1 MLTPE
6 LESRMS
12 KIIEKL
18 DKLQISDKKESED
31 DFLSEQE
38 KYEYL
43 IQKNAQKRVSQN
55 FEKISDFFNR
65 ENEEET
71 EEDDADELSQEN
83 ESSMALNMKKLIT
96 IGEFQISLDKLLE
109 LLEESLNIKENN
121 DEKYLDKYVNDISL
135 VNDSV
140 TIDDATKI
148 KKFGEALV
156 KKYHKISLLL
166 KRYIRENSIVNDLI
180 LKEKKKGEIKKAING
195 KKRRS
200 LFENIPL
207 MGENGYKAIKGY
219 PNLNN
224 TFLKEMIED
233 IRKKKR
239 ISCVNIRKEDKKEKE
254 EDINSINSSSESEE
268 EDEEIEENKEKTPSY
283 RTGKLRSS
291 FMFL

>member
-1 MLTPE
+1 MLSQE
-6 LESRMS
+6 LESRMT

-18 DKLQISDKKESED
+18 DKLVITEKNPVIDEIPPEC
-31 DFLSEQE
+31 E
-38 KYEYL
+38 KYEY
-43 IQKNAQKRVSQN
+43 IVQKNAQKRLSTN
-55 FEKISDFFNR
+55 FENISDFFNP
-65 ENEEET
+65 EK
-71 EEDDADELSQEN
+71 EDDEDESQN
-83 ESSMALNMKKLIT
+83 CQTSLALNMKKLIT
-96 IGEFQISLDKLLE
+96 IGEFQIGLEKLLE
-109 LLEESLNIKENN
+109 ILEKSLNNTNVDKN
-121 DEKYLDKYVNDISL
+121 YLDIYVNDISI

-140 TIDDATKI
+140 NMDDVTKI

-224 TFLKEMIED
+224 TFLKEIFED
-233 IRKKKR
+233 IKKKKR
-239 ISCVNIRKEDKKEKE
+239 ISCVNIRKEDNKEKE
-254 EDINSINSSSESEE
+254 EDINSSSESEE
-268 EDEEIEENKEKTPSY
+268 EEEVEEKGNGEKAPSY

-291 FMFL
+291 FMFV

>member
-18 DKLQISDKKESED
+18 DKLQTSEKKESED
-31 DFLSEQE
+31 NFLSEQE

-121 DEKYLDKYVNDISL
+121 DVQRFFAGCAGFPAWYKDKQQQGV
-135 VNDSV
+135 VRG
-140 TIDDATKI
+140 AQ
-148 KKFGEALV
+148 
-156 KKYHKISLLL
+156 
-166 KRYIRENSIVNDLI
+166 
-180 LKEKKKGEIKKAING
+180 
-195 KKRRS
+195 
-200 LFENIPL
+200 
-207 MGENGYKAIKGY
+207 
-219 PNLNN
+219 
-224 TFLKEMIED
+224 ED
-233 IRKKKR
+233 IHREGTGSAEGSLR
-239 ISCVNIRKEDKKEKE
+239 GDS
-254 EDINSINSSSESEE
+254 
-268 EDEEIEENKEKTPSY
+268 
-283 RTGKLRSS
+283 RTL
-291 FMFL
+291 

>member
-1 MLTPE
+1 MLSQE
-6 LESRMS
+6 LESRMT

-18 DKLQISDKKESED
+18 DKLVITEKNPVIDEIPSEC
-31 DFLSEQE
+31 E
-38 KYEYL
+38 KYEY
-43 IQKNAQKRVSQN
+43 IVQKNAQKRLSTN
-55 FEKISDFFNR
+55 FENISDFFNP
-65 ENEEET
+65 EKKDD
-71 EEDDADELSQEN
+71 ED
-83 ESSMALNMKKLIT
+83 ESTSLALNMKKLIT
-96 IGEFQISLDKLLE
+96 IGEFQIRLEKLLE
-109 LLEESLNIKENN
+109 ILEKSLNNMNEDK
-121 DEKYLDKYVNDISL
+121 KYMDKYVNDISL

-140 TIDDATKI
+140 TMDDATKI

-195 KKRRS
+195 RKRRS

-207 MGENGYKAIKGY
+207 MGENVYKAIKGY

-224 TFLKEMIED
+224 TFLKEIFED
-233 IRKKKR
+233 IKKKKR
-239 ISCVNIRKEDKKEKE
+239 ISCVNIRKEDKKKKE
-254 EDINSINSSSESEE
+254 EDVNSINSSSESEE
-268 EDEEIEENKEKTPSY
+268 EEEVEEKGNEIPSY

>member
-1 MLTPE
+1 MLSQE
-6 LESRMS
+6 LESRMT

-18 DKLQISDKKESED
+18 DKLVITEKNPVIDEIPPEC
-31 DFLSEQE
+31 E
-38 KYEYL
+38 KYEY
-43 IQKNAQKRVSQN
+43 IVQKNAQKRLSTN
-55 FEKISDFFNR
+55 FENISDFFNP
-65 ENEEET
+65 EK
-71 EEDDADELSQEN
+71 EDDDDDESTSL
-83 ESSMALNMKKLIT
+83 ALNMKKLIT
-96 IGEFQISLDKLLE
+96 IGEFQIGLEKLLE
-109 LLEESLNIKENN
+109 ILEKSLNNTNVDKN
-121 DEKYLDKYVNDISL
+121 YLDIYVNDISI
-135 VNDSV
+135 VNDTV
-140 TIDDATKI
+140 TMDDATKI

-224 TFLKEMIED
+224 TFLKEIFED
-233 IRKKKR
+233 IKKKKR

-254 EDINSINSSSESEE
+254 EDINSSSESEE
-268 EDEEIEENKEKTPSY
+268 KEEEKEVEEKGNGEKAPSY

-291 FMFL
+291 FMFV

>member
-18 DKLQISDKKESED
+18 DNLQISDKKESED

-135 VNDSV
+135 I
-140 TIDDATKI
+140 TDDEQKPWLKNITK
-148 KKFGEALV
+148 
-156 KKYHKISLLL
+156 
-166 KRYIRENSIVNDLI
+166 
-180 LKEKKKGEIKKAING
+180 
-195 KKRRS
+195 
-200 LFENIPL
+200 
-207 MGENGYKAIKGY
+207 
-219 PNLNN
+219 
-224 TFLKEMIED
+224 
-233 IRKKKR
+233 
-239 ISCVNIRKEDKKEKE
+239 
-254 EDINSINSSSESEE
+254 
-268 EDEEIEENKEKTPSY
+268 
-283 RTGKLRSS
+283 
-291 FMFL
+291 

>member
-1 MLTPE
+1 MLSQE
-6 LESRMS
+6 LESRMT

-18 DKLQISDKKESED
+18 DKLVITEKNPVIDEIPPEC
-31 DFLSEQE
+31 E
-38 KYEYL
+38 KYEY
-43 IQKNAQKRVSQN
+43 IVQKNAQKRLSTN
-55 FEKISDFFNR
+55 FENISDFFNP
-65 ENEEET
+65 EKKDD
-71 EEDDADELSQEN
+71 ED
-83 ESSMALNMKKLIT
+83 ESTSLALNMKKLIT
-96 IGEFQISLDKLLE
+96 IGEFQIRLEKLLE
-109 LLEESLNIKENN
+109 ILEKSLNNMNEDK
-121 DEKYLDKYVNDISL
+121 KYMDKYVNDISL

-140 TIDDATKI
+140 TMDDATKI

-195 KKRRS
+195 RKRRS

-254 EDINSINSSSESEE
+254 EKEEDINSSSESEE
-268 EDEEIEENKEKTPSY
+268 EEQEEVEEKGIGEKMPSY

-291 FMFL
+291 FMFV

>member
-1 MLTPE
+1 MLSQE
-6 LESRMS
+6 LESRMT

-18 DKLQISDKKESED
+18 DKLVTTEKNPIINEIPSEC
-31 DFLSEQE
+31 E
-38 KYEYL
+38 KYEY
-43 IQKNAQKRVSQN
+43 IVQKNAQKRLSTN
-55 FEKISDFFNR
+55 FENISDFFDP
-65 ENEEET
+65 EKE
-71 EEDDADELSQEN
+71 DADDESQN
-83 ESSMALNMKKLIT
+83 CQTSLALNMKKLIT
-96 IGEFQISLDKLLE
+96 IGEFQIGLEKLLE
-109 LLEESLNIKENN
+109 ILEKSLNNTNVDKN
-121 DEKYLDKYVNDISL
+121 YLDIYVNDISI
-135 VNDSV
+135 VNDTV
-140 TIDDATKI
+140 TMDDATKI

-180 LKEKKKGEIKKAING
+180 LKEKKKGEIKRAING
-195 KKRRS
+195 RKRRS

-233 IRKKKR
+233 NKTKKR
-239 ISCVNIRKEDKKEKE
+239 ISCVNIRKENKKEKE

-268 EDEEIEENKEKTPSY
+268 EEEEVEENKEKTPSY

>member
-1 MLTPE
+1 MLSQE
-6 LESRMS
+6 LESRMT

-18 DKLQISDKKESED
+18 DKLVITEKNPVIDEIPSEC
-31 DFLSEQE
+31 E
-38 KYEYL
+38 KYEY
-43 IQKNAQKRVSQN
+43 IVQKNAQKRLSTN
-55 FEKISDFFNR
+55 FENISDFFNP
-65 ENEEET
+65 EKKDD
-71 EEDDADELSQEN
+71 ED
-83 ESSMALNMKKLIT
+83 ESTSLALNMKKLIT
-96 IGEFQISLDKLLE
+96 IGEFQIRLEKLLE
-109 LLEESLNIKENN
+109 ILEKSLNNMNEDK
-121 DEKYLDKYVNDISL
+121 KYMDKYVNDISL

-140 TIDDATKI
+140 TMDDATKI

-180 LKEKKKGEIKKAING
+180 LKEKKKGEIKRAING
-195 KKRRS
+195 RKRRS

-233 IRKKKR
+233 IKTKKR
-239 ISCVNIRKEDKKEKE
+239 ISCVNLRKEDKKEKE
-254 EDINSINSSSESEE
+254 EDANSLSSSSESEE
-268 EDEEIEENKEKTPSY
+268 EEEEVEEKGNEIPSY

>member
-1 MLTPE
+1 MLSQE
-6 LESRMS
+6 LESRMT

-18 DKLQISDKKESED
+18 DKLVITEKNPVIDEIPPEC
-31 DFLSEQE
+31 E
-38 KYEYL
+38 KYEY
-43 IQKNAQKRVSQN
+43 IVQKNAQKRLSTN
-55 FEKISDFFNR
+55 FENISDFFNP
-65 ENEEET
+65 EK
-71 EEDDADELSQEN
+71 EDDDDESHNCQTSL
-83 ESSMALNMKKLIT
+83 ALNMNKMIT
-96 IGEFQISLDKLLE
+96 IGEFQIGFEKLLE
-109 LLEESLNIKENN
+109 ILEKSLNDMNEDK
-121 DEKYLDKYVNDISL
+121 KYMDKYVNDISL
-135 VNDSV
+135 VNDTV
-140 TIDDATKI
+140 TMDDETKI

-224 TFLKEMIED
+224 TFLKEIFED
-233 IRKKKR
+233 IKKKKR

-254 EDINSINSSSESEE
+254 EDINSSSESEE
-268 EDEEIEENKEKTPSY
+268 EEEEVEEKGNGEKAPSY

-291 FMFL
+291 FMFV

>member
-1 MLTPE
+1 MLSQE
-6 LESRMS
+6 LESRMT

-18 DKLQISDKKESED
+18 DKLVITEKNPVIDEIPPEC
-31 DFLSEQE
+31 E
-38 KYEYL
+38 KYEY
-43 IQKNAQKRVSQN
+43 IVQKNAQKRLSTN
-55 FEKISDFFNR
+55 FENISDFFNP
-65 ENEEET
+65 EK
-71 EEDDADELSQEN
+71 EDDEDESTSL
-83 ESSMALNMKKLIT
+83 ALNMKKLIT
-96 IGEFQISLDKLLE
+96 IGEFQIGLEKLLE
-109 LLEESLNIKENN
+109 ILEKSLNNTNVDKN
-121 DEKYLDKYVNDISL
+121 YLDIYVNDISI
-135 VNDSV
+135 VNDTV
-140 TIDDATKI
+140 TMDDATKI

-224 TFLKEMIED
+224 TFLKEIFED
-233 IRKKKR
+233 IKKKKR

-254 EDINSINSSSESEE
+254 EDINSSSESEE
-268 EDEEIEENKEKTPSY
+268 EEEEVEEKGNGEKAPSY

-291 FMFL
+291 FMFV

>member
-1 MLTPE
+1 MLSQE
-6 LESRMS
+6 LESRMI

-18 DKLQISDKKESED
+18 DKLVITEKNPVIDEIPSEC
-31 DFLSEQE
+31 E
-38 KYEYL
+38 KYEY
-43 IQKNAQKRVSQN
+43 IVQKNAQKRLSTN
-55 FEKISDFFNR
+55 FENISDFFNP
-65 ENEEET
+65 EKKDD
-71 EEDDADELSQEN
+71 ED
-83 ESSMALNMKKLIT
+83 ESTSLALNMKKLIT
-96 IGEFQISLDKLLE
+96 IGEFQIRLEKLLE
-109 LLEESLNIKENN
+109 ILEKSLNNMNEDK
-121 DEKYLDKYVNDISL
+121 KYMDKYVNDISL

-140 TIDDATKI
+140 TMDDATKI

-180 LKEKKKGEIKKAING
+180 LKEKKKGEIKRAING
-195 KKRRS
+195 RKRRS

-233 IRKKKR
+233 IKTKKR
-239 ISCVNIRKEDKKEKE
+239 ISCVNLRKEDKKEKE
-254 EDINSINSSSESEE
+254 EDANSLSSSSESEE
-268 EDEEIEENKEKTPSY
+268 EEEEVEEKGNEIPSY

>member
-1 MLTPE
+1 MLSQE
-6 LESRMS
+6 LESRMT

-18 DKLQISDKKESED
+18 DKLVITEKNPVIDEIPPEC
-31 DFLSEQE
+31 E
-38 KYEYL
+38 KYEY
-43 IQKNAQKRVSQN
+43 IVQKNAQKRLSTN
-55 FEKISDFFNR
+55 FENISDFFNP
-65 ENEEET
+65 EK
-71 EEDDADELSQEN
+71 EDDEDESQN
-83 ESSMALNMKKLIT
+83 CQTSLALNMKKLIT
-96 IGEFQISLDKLLE
+96 IGEFQIGLEKLLE
-109 LLEESLNIKENN
+109 ILEKSLNNTNVDKN
-121 DEKYLDKYVNDISL
+121 YLDIYVNDISI
-135 VNDSV
+135 VNDTV
-140 TIDDATKI
+140 TMDDATKI

-224 TFLKEMIED
+224 TFLKEIFED
-233 IRKKKR
+233 IKKKKR

-254 EDINSINSSSESEE
+254 EDINSSSESEE
-268 EDEEIEENKEKTPSY
+268 E
-283 RTGKLRSS
+283 
-291 FMFL
+291 

>member
-1 MLTPE
+1 MLSQE
-6 LESRMS
+6 LESRMT

-18 DKLQISDKKESED
+18 DKLVITEKNPVIDEIPPEC
-31 DFLSEQE
+31 E
-38 KYEYL
+38 KYEY
-43 IQKNAQKRVSQN
+43 IVQKNAQKRLSTN
-55 FEKISDFFNR
+55 FENISDFFNP
-65 ENEEET
+65 EK
-71 EEDDADELSQEN
+71 EDDEDESQN
-83 ESSMALNMKKLIT
+83 CQTSLALNMNKMIT
-96 IGEFQISLDKLLE
+96 IGEFQIGLEKLLE
-109 LLEESLNIKENN
+109 ILEKSLYNMNEDK
-121 DEKYLDKYVNDISL
+121 KYLDKYVNDISL
-135 VNDSV
+135 VNDIV
-140 TIDDATKI
+140 TIDDETKI

-195 KKRRS
+195 RKRRS

-254 EDINSINSSSESEE
+254 DDINSSSESEE
-268 EDEEIEENKEKTPSY
+268 ENEEEEVEEKGNGEKAPSY

-291 FMFL
+291 FMFV

>member
-1 MLTPE
+1 MLSQE
-6 LESRMS
+6 LESRMT

-18 DKLQISDKKESED
+18 DKLVITEKNPVIDEIPSEC
-31 DFLSEQE
+31 E
-38 KYEYL
+38 KYEY
-43 IQKNAQKRVSQN
+43 IVQKNAQKRLSTN
-55 FEKISDFFNR
+55 FENISDFFNP
-65 ENEEET
+65 EKKDD
-71 EEDDADELSQEN
+71 ED
-83 ESSMALNMKKLIT
+83 ESTSLALNMKKLIT
-96 IGEFQISLDKLLE
+96 IGEFQIRLEKLLE
-109 LLEESLNIKENN
+109 ILEKSLNNMNEDK
-121 DEKYLDKYVNDISL
+121 KYMDKYVNDISL

-140 TIDDATKI
+140 TMDDATKI

-195 KKRRS
+195 RKRRS

-207 MGENGYKAIKGY
+207 MGENVYKAIKGY

-224 TFLKEMIED
+224 TFLKEIFED
-233 IRKKKR
+233 IKKKKR
-239 ISCVNIRKEDKKEKE
+239 ISCVNIRKEDKKKKE
-254 EDINSINSSSESEE
+254 EDVNSINSSSESEE
-268 EDEEIEENKEKTPSY
+268 EEEEVEEKGNEIPSY

>member
-1 MLTPE
+1 MLSQE
-6 LESRMS
+6 LESRMT

-18 DKLQISDKKESED
+18 DKLVITEKNPVIDEIPSEC
-31 DFLSEQE
+31 E
-38 KYEYL
+38 KYEY
-43 IQKNAQKRVSQN
+43 IVQKNAQKRLSTN
-55 FEKISDFFNR
+55 FENISDFFNP
-65 ENEEET
+65 EKKDD
-71 EEDDADELSQEN
+71 ED
-83 ESSMALNMKKLIT
+83 ESTSLALNMKKLIT
-96 IGEFQISLDKLLE
+96 IGEFQIRLEKLLE
-109 LLEESLNIKENN
+109 ILEKSLNNMNEDK
-121 DEKYLDKYVNDISL
+121 KYMDKYVNDISL

-140 TIDDATKI
+140 TMDDATKI

-195 KKRRS
+195 RKRRS

-233 IRKKKR
+233 IKTKKR
-239 ISCVNIRKEDKKEKE
+239 ISCVNLRKEDKKEKE
-254 EDINSINSSSESEE
+254 EDANSLSSSSESEE
-268 EDEEIEENKEKTPSY
+268 EEEEVEEKGNEIPSY

>member
-1 MLTPE
+1 MLSQE
-6 LESRMS
+6 LESRMA

-18 DKLQISDKKESED
+18 DKLVITEKNPVIDEIPPEC
-31 DFLSEQE
+31 E
-38 KYEYL
+38 KYEY
-43 IQKNAQKRVSQN
+43 IVQKNAQKRLSTN
-55 FEKISDFFNR
+55 FENISDFFNP
-65 ENEEET
+65 EK
-71 EEDDADELSQEN
+71 EDDEDESQN
-83 ESSMALNMKKLIT
+83 CQTSLALNMKKLIT
-96 IGEFQISLDKLLE
+96 IGEFQIGLEKLLE
-109 LLEESLNIKENN
+109 ILEKSLNNTNEDKN
-121 DEKYLDKYVNDISL
+121 YLDIYVNDISI
-135 VNDSV
+135 VNDTV
-140 TIDDATKI
+140 TMDDATKI

-180 LKEKKKGEIKKAING
+180 LKEKKKGEIKRAING
-195 KKRRS
+195 RKRRS

-224 TFLKEMIED
+224 TFLKEIFED
-233 IRKKKR
+233 IKKKKR
-239 ISCVNIRKEDKKEKE
+239 ISCVNIRNEDKKEKE